1 MDLPLGDAVCCILHC
16 SPLLV
21 GQSAL
26 RDGPLTRKFLH
37 SFISPQNEIA
47 KKQNKQRSAG
57 EEPGLCVAV
66 VAFLEYTFLVIF
78 VGPIISTS
86 TGPICTKI
94 AGPVDLWP

>member
-37 SFISPQNEIA
+37 SFISPQDEIA
-47 KKQNKQRSAG
+47 KNRISSEAQARSLAYV
-57 EEPGLCVAV
+57 LLSLL
-66 VAFLEYTFLVIF
+66 F
-78 VGPIISTS
+78 
-86 TGPICTKI
+86 
-94 AGPVDLWP
+94 